1 MKRLVTELVR
11 LGDNKGIYRSSD
23 SDSIEQIGGLT
34 PTQIPKRA
42 STKLYSDEQ
51 LETALDLMMYNSLAE
66 LGKQDFS
73 VFGKKQ
79 SWVQL
84 ATGCVQRLAADLL
97 LLTDIRT
104 TIKRCDLLH
113 NRFETRRAA
122 KIRTPNQTQSN
133 IQTLN
138 LLRTYLRD
146 IHHLSTGRDV
156 LDIERAIGRAQT
168 VMNTWRSASS
178 LVPTVNPRTD
188 ALLEMVKLAMA
199 NVLNGSARDNVKSA
213 ARRVLV
219 QFSSGGAKLAG
230 EQVIWDSD

>member
-1 MKRLVTELVR
+1 MMKRLVTELVR
-11 LGDNKGIYRSSD
+11 LGDHKGIYRSSD

-34 PTQIPKRA
+34 PTQIPKRGI
-42 STKLYSDEQ
+42 TKLYSDEQ

-178 LVPTVNPRTD
+178 LV
-188 ALLEMVKLAMA
+188 
-199 NVLNGSARDNVKSA
+199 
-213 ARRVLV
+213 
-219 QFSSGGAKLAG
+219 
-230 EQVIWDSD
+230 

>member
-11 LGDNKGIYRSSD
+11 LGDNKGSYRSSD

-97 LLTDIRT
+97 LLTDMEETLERF
-104 TIKRCDLLH
+104 DLLH
-113 NRFETRRAA
+113 HRLETRRAA
-122 KIRTPNQTQSN
+122 KIRTPHETQSN
-133 IQTLN
+133 IHTLN
-138 LLRTYLRD
+138 ILRISLRD
-146 IHHLSTGRDV
+146 IHNLSTGRDV
-156 LDIERAIGRAQT
+156 LDIEGAIGRAQT

-213 ARRVLV
+213 AHRVLV
-219 QFSSGGAKLAG
+219 QFSGGGAKPAG